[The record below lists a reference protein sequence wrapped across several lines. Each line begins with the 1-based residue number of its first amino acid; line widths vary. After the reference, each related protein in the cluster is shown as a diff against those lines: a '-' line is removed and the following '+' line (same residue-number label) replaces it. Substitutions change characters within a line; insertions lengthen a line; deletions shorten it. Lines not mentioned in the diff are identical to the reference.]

1 MTKPLISVISIIY
14 KVEPYLRQCL
24 ESMRKLTYP
33 ELELILVVGRS
44 GSTTASADDNCLQIA
59 EEFAAKDPRF
69 KIITCVAA
77 GVSDARN
84 RGLDAAKGEYI
95 GFVDG
100 DDFVDPG
107 IYDRLYDNMVSFDAD
122 ISVCGKYD
130 EYADGT
136 NNGLLAGETVSKAAG
151 DALSPKTEPELLS
164 SKEAAGML
172 LTGGGFFFHSWD
184 KLFKVGLFDGI
195 RFPEDKYLEDRYTI
209 GDIILKA
216 ERIVYDRTPLY
227 HFRVRTDSMSH
238 HKRMSEMNSDAD
250 TVFVTKTLS
259 KYPDLYDEAENY
271 LLYGHITC
279 IQNALISGEFKREE
293 EKRHFDYIR
302 EHRKSAGKN
311 PFVNRNTRIKAF
323 LSLHSLFLLKLITL
337 RGKHRQAE
345 PAAFT
350 ISRPG

>member
-24 ESMRKLTYP
+24 ESLEKLTYP
-33 ELELILVVGRS
+33 NLELILVVGQS
-44 GSTTASADDNCLQIA
+44 GKGPDTDDNCLQIA
-59 EEFAAKDPRF
+59 EEFVSKDPRF
-69 KIITCVAA
+69 KILTCIAS

-84 RGLDAAKGEYI
+84 RGLDAAGGEYI

-107 IYDRLYDNMVSFDAD
+107 MYDRLYDNMVSYDAD
-122 ISVCGKYD
+122 ISVCGKYE
-130 EYADGT
+130 EYADGAY
-136 NNGLLAGETVSKAAG
+136 GVESSGSRAAGEKR
-151 DALSPKTEPELLS
+151 EPELLS

-172 LTGGGFFFHSWD
+172 IGGSGFFFHSWD
-184 KLFKVGLFDGI
+184 KLFKAELFAGK

-216 ERIVYDRTPLY
+216 ERIVYDRTPFY
-227 HFRVRTDSMSH
+227 HFRVRTDSVSH

-250 TVFVTKTLS
+250 TVFVS
-259 KYPDLYDEAENY
+259 KVLTRYPELYDEAENY

-279 IQNALISGEFKREE
+279 IQNALVSGEFRKEE

-302 EHRKSAGKN
+302 EHRKSTRTN
-311 PFVNRNTRIKAF
+311 IYVNLNTRVKAF
-323 LSLHSLFLLKLITL
+323 LSLHSLFLLKLVTL
-337 RGKHRQAE
+337 WGKRKQGGSR
-345 PAAFT
+345 AFT
-350 ISRPG
+350 IKQESNEA

>member
-24 ESMRKLTYP
+24 DSMQKLTYP
-33 ELELILVVGRS
+33 NLELILVVGQSGRS
-44 GSTTASADDNCLQIA
+44 GPGADDSCLEIA
-59 EEFAAKDPRF
+59 EEFAAADPRF
-69 KIITCVAA
+69 RIIKCIAA

-84 RGLDAAKGEYI
+84 RGLDAATGEYI

-100 DDFVDPG
+100 DDFVEPG
-107 IYDRLYDNMVSFDAD
+107 MFDRLYDNIAAFEAD

-136 NNGLLAGETVSKAAG
+136 KNALSAGETVSKAAG
-151 DALSPKTEPELLS
+151 GALSPKTEPELLS
-164 SKEAAGML
+164 SKDAARML

-184 KLFKVGLFDGI
+184 KLFKAEMFKGI

-209 GDIILKA
+209 GDIILNA
-216 ERIVYDRTPLY
+216 ERIVYDRTPFY
-227 HFRVRTDSMSH
+227 HFRVRTDSVSH
-238 HKRMSEMNSDAD
+238 HKKMSEMNSDAD
-250 TVFVTKTLS
+250 TVFTSKVLS

-279 IQNALISGEFKREE
+279 IQNALVSGEFDREE

-302 EHRKSAGKN
+302 EHRKSALKN
-311 PFVNRNTRIKAF
+311 IYVNPNTRVKTF
-323 LSLHSLFLLKLITL
+323 LSLHCLFLLKLITL

-345 PAAFT
+345 SEAFT